1 MENTTQESDQR
12 IQEKEMNMADRFIT
26 AMFLPKE
33 YEKLLRLSTGKLVG
47 FVALLILLVTVI
59 RYAVPV
65 LGAIAG
71 MGGMKNII
79 MNEVPDFKLENG
91 VFTLGERLE
100 RTDEIN
106 GIYMVV
112 DTSVDKYTSEDV
124 PPNMIEAIMVSKS
137 NMLVY
142 NQVAGVSEMMQD
154 SPFSDFQG
162 ITLSNKIVAGQ
173 SHVIYFCLGIIL
185 VMMYF
190 VEMIK
195 YIGAGLF
202 YAILMNLMVRAMMVE
217 TTFGEVYKMSLYA
230 QAVGVIVNAV
240 MCCINIPILV
250 LAGGSFSMLITIMI
264 MNRAF
269 MQIKMKSEIL

>member
-12 IQEKEMNMADRFIT
+12 IQEKEMNMTDRFIT

-33 YEKLLRLSTGKLVG
+33 YEKLLRLSAGKLVG

-59 RYAVPV
+59 RYAVPT

-71 MGGMKNII
+71 MGGVKNII

-142 NQVAGVSEMMQD
+142 NQVAGVSEMLQD

-190 VEMIK
+190 VEVIK

-217 TTFGEVYKMSLYA
+217 TTFGEVYRMSLYA

>member
-12 IQEKEMNMADRFIT
+12 IQEKEMNMTDRFIT

-33 YEKLLRLSTGKLVG
+33 YEKLLRLSAGKLVG

-59 RYAVPV
+59 RYAVPT

-71 MGGMKNII
+71 MGGVKNII

-190 VEMIK
+190 VEVIK

>member
-1 MENTTQESDQR
+1 MENTTQEE
-12 IQEKEMNMADRFIT
+12 IQEKEMNMTDRFIT

-33 YEKLLRLSTGKLVG
+33 YEKLLRLSTGKLIS
-47 FVALLILLVTVI
+47 FVALLMLLVTVI
-59 RYAVPV
+59 RYAVPA
-65 LGAIAG
+65 LGAVAG
-71 MGGMKNII
+71 MGGVKNII

-106 GIYMVV
+106 GIYIVV

-154 SPFSDFQG
+154 SQFSDLKEL
-162 ITLSNKIVAGQ
+162 TLSNEIVAGE
-173 SHVIYFCLGIIL
+173 SYVIYFCLGIIL
-185 VMMYF
+185 VTLYF
-190 VEMIK
+190 VEVIK

-202 YAILMNLMVRAMMVE
+202 YAILMNLVVRAMMVE
-217 TTFGEVYKMSLYA
+217 TTFGEVYKISLYA

-240 MCCINIPILV
+240 MCCINVPILV
-250 LAGGSFSMLITIMI
+250 LAGGSFSVLITVMI

-269 MQIKMKSEIL
+269 MQLKMKSEIL